1 MKRKLLMPKAETLA
15 NERRKFMEKF
25 IKKLKEE
32 L

>member
-1 MKRKLLMPKAETLA
+1 MSKAETLA

-25 IKKLKEE
+25 IKKLEEE